1 MRFELLQK
9 ISSAEIWAC
18 NIMQPHSRVAKY
30 TLIEFNRLYRHY
42 NQVTQVDVSGHTSR
56 CVGAIRLSG
65 CFLSDLVAQRMSGS
79 GVSPNIISFNAAVS
93 SCESTGQWQHAAGIL
108 GTRLGHAL
116 AGHVHSSHWIL
127 KIEAMVGDVRT

>member
-9 ISSAEIWAC
+9 IYSAEIWAC

-30 TLIEFNRLYRHY
+30 TLIEFNRHY

-65 CFLSDLVAQRMSGS
+65 CFLSDLAAQRMSGS
-79 GVSPNIISFNAAVS
+79 GVSPSIISFNAAVS
-93 SCESTGQWQHAAGIL
+93 SCESTGQWQHAVGIL

-127 KIEAMVGDVRT
+127 KIEAMVGDVRI